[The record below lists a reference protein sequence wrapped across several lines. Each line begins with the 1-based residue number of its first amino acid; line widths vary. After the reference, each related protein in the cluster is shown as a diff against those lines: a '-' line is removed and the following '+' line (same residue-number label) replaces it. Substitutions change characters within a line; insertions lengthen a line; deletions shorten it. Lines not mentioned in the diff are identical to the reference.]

1 MMKNTKKD
9 TFRKTDDKLLNDYR
23 KKIEELSRVNE
34 ALKMEIVNLKQIEER
49 LKRAEKIGKIGNWEF
64 DVAANSISWSDQV
77 YELFGRDP
85 KLGPPTVEEEASYYT
100 AEVLNRLRN
109 YAQNVLETGKPVR
122 EYEFPIILN
131 NGENRFFRGSMFP
144 TTDKKGNV
152 IKLYGT
158 FQDITVVKSAKEESR
173 LREESLSFAQRLAH
187 IGIYERNFA
196 NNEVKWSDEFYNIL
210 GYKQGETIPSREAF
224 LERVHPD
231 ERSIMEKSIL
241 KLNSDFKPFS
251 LEHRIVMQ
259 DGTVKYCHSVGTVNL
274 NDENKPVTLLGFIQD
289 ISEMK
294 KIETETLNLR
304 SEMARM
310 DRVITVGNMAS
321 AIAHEINQPLT
332 SIVSNSQAALRLLNK
347 NTPDLDE
354 VREALADITDAG
366 KRSGGIIRSV
376 RTMVKKDEFQKEPYN
391 INSVIRE
398 VVELVQSET
407 IIQNTS
413 LTLKL
418 DQQFPVLIG
427 DSIQIHQVVL
437 NLVKNALD
445 AVQEQPKNKRHITI
459 ATSVIPKEG
468 VKVTVAD
475 TGPGVKQKNIKNIF
489 SAFYSTK
496 PKGMGLGLSVC
507 QSIIEN
513 HGGRMWVEST
523 PEGGAKFSFLLPIK
537 KDND

>member
-1 MMKNTKKD
+1 MKNTKND
-9 TFRKTDDKLLNDYR
+9 SSRKADDKLFKDYR
-23 KKIEELSRVNE
+23 KKIEELSRINE
-34 ALKMEIVNLKQIEER
+34 NLKLEIVNLKQTKER

-64 DVAANSISWSDQV
+64 DVAANNISWSDQV
-77 YELFGRDP
+77 YELFGRNP
-85 KLGPPTVEEEASYYT
+85 KLGPPTVEEEGMYYS
-100 AEVLNRLRN
+100 AEVRNRLNN
-109 YAQNVLETGKPVR
+109 YAQQVIETGKPLKD
-122 EYEFPIILN
+122 YEFPVILN
-131 NGENRFFRGSMFP
+131 NGENRFFKGSMFP
-144 TTDKKGNV
+144 ATDKKGNV
-152 IKLYGT
+152 VKLYGT
-158 FQDITVVKSAKEESR
+158 FQDITAVKSAGEESR
-173 LREESLSFAQRLAH
+173 LREDSLLFAQRLAH

-210 GYKQGETIPSREAF
+210 GYIQGETIPSREAF
-224 LERVHPD
+224 LERVHPE
-231 ERSIMEKSIL
+231 ERSSLEKNIL
-241 KLNSDFKPFS
+241 KLNSEFKPFS

-259 DGTVKYCHSVGTVNL
+259 DGTVKYCHSLGNVIL

-289 ISEMK
+289 ITEMK
-294 KIETETLNLR
+294 KIETETLRLR

-332 SIVSNSQAALRLLNK
+332 SIVSNSQAALRLLKN

-354 VREALADITDAG
+354 VQEALTDITDAG
-366 KRSGGIIRSV
+366 KRAGGIIRSV
-376 RTMVKKDEFQKEPYN
+376 RTMVKKDDFQKEPYN
-391 INSVIRE
+391 INNVIRE
-398 VVELVQSET
+398 VAELVQSET

-445 AVQEQPKNKRHITI
+445 AVQEQPKNKRHISITS
-459 ATSVIPKEG
+459 SVIPNEG

-475 TGPGVKQKNIKNIF
+475 TGSGVKQKNIKNIF
-489 SAFYSTK
+489 TAFYSTK
-496 PKGMGLGLSVC
+496 PRGMGLGLSVC

-523 PEGGAKFSFLLPIK
+523 PDGGAKFSFLLPVK